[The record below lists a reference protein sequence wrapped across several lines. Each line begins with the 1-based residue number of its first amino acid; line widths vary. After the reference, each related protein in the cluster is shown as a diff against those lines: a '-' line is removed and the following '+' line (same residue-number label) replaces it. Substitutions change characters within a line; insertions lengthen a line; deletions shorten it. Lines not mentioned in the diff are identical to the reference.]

1 MSADHAD
8 LATANA
14 HIDRLVTMIGHAHLA
29 GNLIGSPGEY
39 WRLELLNDVTHVV
52 DPDAPPQPSGVTITV
67 GPGPDGKSI
76 YLINGIKLEGYVMGF
91 DHESILYQRD
101 LRSEPFGINR
111 AAVAS
116 FLPEGAALSRHSAD
130 DPAERQRARTGA
142 SRF

>member
-1 MSADHAD
+1 MKHAEKE
-8 LATANA
+8 
-14 HIDRLVTMIGHAHLA
+14 V
-29 GNLIGSPGEY
+29 SY
-39 WRLELLNDVTHVV
+39 LESN
-52 DPDAPPQPSGVTITV
+52 Q
-67 GPGPDGKSI
+67 GPDVAEKVKSMTFMEVLYQDSMDSHRPSTI